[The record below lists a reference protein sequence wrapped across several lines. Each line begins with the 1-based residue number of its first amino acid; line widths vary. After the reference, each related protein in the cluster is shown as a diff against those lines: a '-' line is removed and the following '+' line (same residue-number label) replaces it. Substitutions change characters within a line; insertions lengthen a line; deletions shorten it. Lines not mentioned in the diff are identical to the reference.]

1 VPVGNL
7 FNLSRLGCPHL
18 SPAGGLAEELRQSFQ
33 STRGMAFLLA
43 FSLVVML
50 FQKRDRVAEE
60 GVVAAA

>member
-1 VPVGNL
+1 
-7 FNLSRLGCPHL
+7 
-18 SPAGGLAEELRQSFQ
+18 
-33 STRGMAFLLA
+33 MAFLLA